1 MLTGRYH
8 YDFHEL
14 LIVWTS
20 ILYVCAVS
28 SHFLSY
34 TLFRSESLQRQ
45 LRNDWESGTFQ
56 WSQRAVDM
64 LRSVFNLHS
73 FRPLQLSCINAS
85 MSGNDV
91 ILIMPTGGGKS
102 LCYQLP
108 AVLSQGFTLVI
119 TPLISLMEDQI
130 LAAKKY
136 GELIRWAGLY
146 LSHFSGDQ
154 K

>member
-1 MLTGRYH
+1 
-8 YDFHEL
+8 
-14 LIVWTS
+14 
-20 ILYVCAVS
+20 
-28 SHFLSY
+28 
-34 TLFRSESLQRQ
+34 
-45 LRNDWESGTFQ
+45 
-56 WSQRAVDM
+56 
-64 LRSVFNLHS
+64 
-73 FRPLQLSCINAS
+73 

-136 GELIRWAGLY
+136 GECWQGRARV
-146 LSHFSGDQ
+146 SH
-154 K
+154 

>member
-1 MLTGRYH
+1 
-8 YDFHEL
+8 
-14 LIVWTS
+14 
-20 ILYVCAVS
+20 
-28 SHFLSY
+28 
-34 TLFRSESLQRQ
+34 
-45 LRNDWESGTFQ
+45 
-56 WSQRAVDM
+56 M
-64 LRSVFNLHS
+64 LRSVFSLHS

-136 GELIRWAGLY
+136 GELAQRNKT
-146 LSHFSGDQ
+146 LSSSQ
-154 K
+154 ELCSAMISVCIC

>member
-1 MLTGRYH
+1 
-8 YDFHEL
+8 
-14 LIVWTS
+14 
-20 ILYVCAVS
+20 
-28 SHFLSY
+28 
-34 TLFRSESLQRQ
+34 
-45 LRNDWESGTFQ
+45 
-56 WSQRAVDM
+56 M
-64 LRSVFNLHS
+64 LRSVFSLHS

-136 GELIRWAGLY
+136 GELAQRNKT
-146 LSHFSGDQ
+146 LSRAL
-154 K
+154 